1 MAICGNSGCCKTSTV
16 EVVCADE
23 GVEILSWTENMWES
37 DAITRN
43 NLFEQGYNMHN
54 SYNNIYLDTDKYSMY
69 STISSSGSG
78 YSTTARD
85 LFRIDGVTKGA
96 YTTKVC
102 IIDLLLLT

>member
-1 MAICGNSGCCKTSTV
+1 
-16 EVVCADE
+16 
-23 GVEILSWTENMWES
+23 MWES